1 MVLPGSSLEDIWEHR
16 LEFES
21 LEDFQS
27 SVSMLPH
34 PHLGTRGAGK
44 AQGVEA
50 FSAICRL
57 CLLHGRLGSPS
68 GMEKVLAEP

>member
-57 CLLHGRLGSPS
+57 SVPPSWKAGLSEWNGESP
-68 GMEKVLAEP
+68 G